1 MPVRTDHSRYD
12 LAVAYRIY
20 PQVAKPALGLPFS
33 DDKFQLAEIC
43 LSSLKQSLGDL
54 RARVWVLLDGCP
66 SEYVDLFR
74 RYFDAQDLVFIPLAG
89 VGNVATF
96 AKQVEILLAQEDSN
110 IVYFA
115 EDDYFYLPGE
125 FSSMINFLSDHEDVH
140 FVSPYDHLDCY
151 TMDLHRTAKWLKVHG
166 GRHWRT
172 AASTCLTFLT
182 DKETL
187 RKTERVFGKYRRT
200 SLDCSIWLSLTKQRV
215 CNPSFLGT
223 HLIHERR
230 FAKIILKSWLYCW
243 GQILGG
249 RRWKLWVP
257 VPAVATHLDIN

>member
-125 FSSMINFLSDHEDVH
+125 SLFDDQFSVGPRRCPFCFSLRPSRLLHDGPASHRKMAESAWRTTLEDCRFDLSD
-140 FVSPYDHLDCY
+140 FS
-151 TMDLHRTAKWLKVHG
+151 
-166 GRHWRT
+166 
-172 AASTCLTFLT
+172 
-182 DKETL
+182 
-187 RKTERVFGKYRRT
+187 YR
-200 SLDCSIWLSLTKQRV
+200 QG
-215 CNPSFLGT
+215 NPT
-223 HLIHERR
+223 
-230 FAKIILKSWLYCW
+230 
-243 GQILGG
+243 Q
-249 RRWKLWVP
+249 
-257 VPAVATHLDIN
+257 D